1 MSVGSVV
8 FESVKPSEVVI
19 NTKIWKFFAILIQN
33 DSLAKVLET
42 RLKTK
47 LTFKT
52 YISLVDRRMTSP
64 APRPSHWWISD
75 LIPKK
80 SEKFEFRKNFF
91 IIFLSVKNWPRKT
104 KFWYF
109 SPTHF
114 PKNCQ
119 NKLKTILWA
128 IYKKKSK
135 FWKTYFFIGISVKF
149 CNMATNVWKFWSH
162 ESKVMKHFLFFG
174 HERF

>member
-1 MSVGSVV
+1 MSGKIYKKKFYWNRSFDLVPRGL
-8 FESVKPSEVVI
+8 
-19 NTKIWKFFAILIQN
+19 KIWVFLIKNFFF
-33 DSLAKVLET
+33 SK
-42 RLKTK
+42 
-47 LTFKT
+47 
-52 YISLVDRRMTSP
+52 
-64 APRPSHWWISD
+64 WWISD

-149 CNMATNVWKFWSH
+149 CNRATNVWKFWSH